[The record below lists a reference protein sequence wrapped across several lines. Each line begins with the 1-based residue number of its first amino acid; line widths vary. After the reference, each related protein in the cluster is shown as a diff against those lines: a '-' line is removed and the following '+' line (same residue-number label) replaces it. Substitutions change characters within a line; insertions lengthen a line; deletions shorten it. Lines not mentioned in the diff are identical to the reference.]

1 MPLVAG
7 TIVSGPRSDNAA
19 FVRRGQI
26 TSMNR
31 MNSGTFNQL
40 HSFFQKE
47 TTPGLLLFGAAV
59 LALVIENSS
68 LYWLY
73 DALLSTPVTI
83 QVGALEIAK
92 PLLLWINDGLMALFF
107 FVVGLEI
114 KREVITGEL
123 SSIDKAV
130 LPFLAAVG
138 GIAAPSLIYATVAWD
153 DPVALTGWAIP
164 AATDIAFALGILAVL
179 GSRVPVALKVFLL
192 SVAVIDDLGAILII
206 ATFYTENLSFTSL
219 LLGTLGISALV
230 IMNRAGV
237 RTFAPYAIVG
247 AAIWVCFLKS
257 GVHATLAGV
266 LIALTIPLGSKGAE
280 SPSLLHKLEHDLH
293 PWIAFLVLPVFAF
306 ANAGVP
312 LSGLSFEAL
321 MAPIPLGIILGLVI
335 GKQLGVF
342 GAAWLAVKF
351 GLAKLPAGV
360 SWRDLYG
367 VACLTGVGFTM
378 SLFVGTLAFDTAE
391 QLNQVRLGV
400 LAGSV
405 VSGLLGYLILRSSL
419 SMGRNHSD
427 PAPDTTRAS
436 VSVDAMRTKLVP
448 NMSRASETVS

>member
-1 MPLVAG
+1 
-7 TIVSGPRSDNAA
+7 
-19 FVRRGQI
+19 
-26 TSMNR
+26 
-31 MNSGTFNQL
+31 MNSGTFHRLQC
-40 HSFFQKE
+40 FFQKE
-47 TTPGLLLFGAAV
+47 TIPGLLLFGAAV

-107 FVVGLEI
+107 FVVGLEV

-123 SSIDKAV
+123 SSIDKAM

-179 GSRVPVALKVFLL
+179 GSRVPIALKVFLL
-192 SVAVIDDLGAILII
+192 SIAVIDDLGAILII

-219 LLGTLGISALV
+219 LLGGLGISALM
-230 IMNRAGV
+230 IMNKAGV
-237 RTFAPYAIVG
+237 RTVAPYAIVG

-266 LIALTIPLGSKGAE
+266 LIALTVPLGSKGAD

-293 PWIAFLVLPVFAF
+293 PWIAFLVLPMFAF

-312 LSGLSFEAL
+312 LSGLSFEVLA
-321 MAPIPLGIILGLVI
+321 APIPLGVTLGLVI

-342 GAAWLAVKF
+342 GAAWIAVKL

-360 SWRDLYG
+360 AWRDLYG

-378 SLFVGTLAFDTAE
+378 SLFVGTLAFDTAD

-400 LAGSV
+400 LIGSV
-405 VSGLLGYLILRSSL
+405 ISGLLGYLILRASL
-419 SMGRNHSD
+419 SMGRKPSEPALD
-427 PAPDTTRAS
+427 PTRSS
-436 VSVDAMRTKLVP
+436 VSV
-448 NMSRASETVS
+448 ETVHTSFVPDLPNASKTVS